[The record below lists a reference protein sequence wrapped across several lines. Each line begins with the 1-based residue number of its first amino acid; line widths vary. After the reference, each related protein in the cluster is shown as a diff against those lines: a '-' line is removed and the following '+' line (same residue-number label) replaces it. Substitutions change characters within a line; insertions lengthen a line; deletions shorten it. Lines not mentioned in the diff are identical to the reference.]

1 MVSKKNGRRYLL
13 ICCEGKTEREYFLI
27 LRRLYRISAAQVSII
42 GEKGQHKILIDRTIE
57 ERDRLCEDMCIDQD
71 EVECWAVCDDDSMP
85 FPYAELK
92 DYAEKREVKLAF
104 SRPQFE
110 AYLLQHF
117 EQSSLY
123 DQEGLYERLSDFA
136 SSVADQNEK
145 YDKADLKWLGALI
158 DAKPKLVDTA
168 LVNANQRT
176 KQSRRVFLTVQNL
189 VRRMKEL
196 SKH

>member
-27 LRRLYRISAAQVSII
+27 LRRLYRISAAQVSVI
-42 GEKGQHKILIDRTIE
+42 GEKGQHKALVDRTLE
-57 ERDRLCEDMCIDQD
+57 ERDKLCEDMCIDQD
-71 EVECWAVCDDDSMP
+71 EVECWAVCDDDNMP
-85 FPYAELK
+85 FSYAELK
-92 DYAEKREVKLAF
+92 DYAEKRKVKLAF

-117 EQSSLY
+117 EQSSLH
-123 DQEGLYERLSDFA
+123 DQKGLYTRLSDLA
-136 SSVADQNEK
+136 SGAAGQSEE
-145 YDKADLKWLGALI
+145 YDKANLQWLDVAI
-158 DAKPKLVDTA
+158 DAKPKLVDIA
-168 LVNANQRT
+168 LVNADQRT
-176 KQSRRVFLTVQNL
+176 RQSGKVFLTVQNL

>member
-27 LRRLYRISAAQVSII
+27 LRRLYRISAAQVSVI

-57 ERDRLCEDMCIDQD
+57 ERDKLCKDMCINQD
-71 EVECWAVCDDDSMP
+71 EVECWDDNMP
-85 FPYAELK
+85 FSYAELK

-136 SSVADQNEK
+136 SSVADQNKK

-158 DAKPKLVDTA
+158 DAKPKLVDIA